1 MTTLK
6 SLKDGFALFG
16 TTLSGPLVAATAV
29 TALLVTGCGG
39 DDGSSPAASAA
50 AATAANANATASAGG
65 SASNASTATQP
76 DQPFVDTDVY
86 GTGPNDAVTDAT
98 EGAAVVHRQVTIGG
112 KVVNYTATAGHLT
125 TIDPVTSQPNAKMF
139 YVAYTQDNPD
149 PSKPRPVTFF
159 YNGGPGS
166 SSVYLLLGSF
176 GPKRLQSSF
185 PNFTPPAPYKLLDNP
200 DSLLDRSDLVFI
212 NPVGT
217 GYSAAIA
224 PAKNK
229 DFWGVDQDARSIDR
243 FIQRYLTK
251 YSRWNSPKF
260 LFGESYGTARSAVV
274 SWVLHEDGVELNGIT
289 LQSSILDYSNALS
302 AIGTFP
308 TLAADAFYWKKTTV
322 NPTPAD
328 LDSYMVQARNYAD
341 NVLAPLAQAPNPQD
355 GGFVNVRLNLNLQT
369 AQQMGSYLGTDPVS
383 LIQTFG
389 NPAALGNVPSSN
401 NNPPY
406 TFFLTLV
413 PGIQIGQYDGRANYT
428 GQGIAPFILP
438 NSGGNDPSINNIGGA
453 YTVLWNSYLNTD
465 LKYTSLS
472 SFVDLNDQVFNNWD
486 FSHTDPTGANKG
498 GGNTLYTAG
507 DLASTMSLNPDLKVL
522 SANGYFDAVTPFHQ
536 TELTLQ
542 QMPLDP
548 TLKAQNLTMK
558 FYPSGHMIYLNDPSR
573 TALKGDLGNFY
584 DGILANRSA
593 LQRVLKLQMR
603 AQQLRQQKLQQQG
616 Q

>member
-1 MTTLK
+1 MTTRK

-16 TTLSGPLVAATAV
+16 TTLSVPLAAAAAA
-29 TALLVTGCGG
+29 ALLVTGCGG
-39 DDGSSPAASAA
+39 DDGSGPAASAA
-50 AATAANANATASAGG
+50 AAAATSAGASTSANTNATAA
-65 SASNASTATQP
+65 AA
-76 DQPFVDTDVY
+76 DQPYVDNDVY
-86 GTGPNDAVTDAT
+86 GTGPNDAVTDST
-98 EGAAVVHRQVTIGG
+98 EGAAVVHRTVTIGG
-112 KVVNYTATAGHLT
+112 KTIKYTATTGHLT
-125 TIDPVTSQPNAKMF
+125 TIDPTTSAPNAKMF

-166 SSVYLLLGSF
+166 SSVYLLLGSY

-200 DSLLDRSDLVFI
+200 DSLLDRTDLVFI

-217 GYSAAIA
+217 GYSTAIA

-229 DFWGVDQDARSIDR
+229 DFWGTDQDARSIDR

-260 LFGESYGTARSAVV
+260 LYGESYGTARSAVV
-274 SWVLHEDGVELNGIT
+274 SWVLHEDGIDLNGIT
-289 LQSSILDYSNALS
+289 LQSSILDYANALS
-302 AIGTFP
+302 APGTFP
-308 TLAADAFYWKKTTV
+308 TLAADAFYWKKTTL
-322 NPTPAD
+322 NPTPTD
-328 LDSYMVQARNYAD
+328 LDAYMIQARNYAD
-341 NVLAPLAQAPNPQD
+341 NTLAPLAQKPNPQD

-369 AQQMGSYLGTDPVS
+369 AQQMGSYIGTDPTS

-389 NPAALGNVPSSN
+389 NPAALGNVPSSDD
-401 NNPPY
+401 NPPY

-413 PGIQIGQYDGRANYT
+413 PGTQIGQYDGRANFT
-428 GQGIAPFILP
+428 GKGIAPYILP
-438 NSGGNDPSINNIGGA
+438 NSGSNDPSITNVGGA
-453 YTVLWNSYLNTD
+453 YTVLWNSYINTD
-465 LKYTSLS
+465 LKYTSTS

-507 DLASTMSLNPDLKVL
+507 DLASTMSVNPDLKVL

-536 TELTLQ
+536 TELTLA

-548 TLKAQNLTMK
+548 TLKAQNLTIK
-558 FYPSGHMIYLNDPSR
+558 NYPSGHMIYLNDASR
-573 TALKGDLGNFY
+573 TALKGDLANFY
-584 DGILANRSA
+584 DGILANRTA

-603 AQQLRQQKLQQQG
+603 TQQLKQQKLQQQG

>member
-16 TTLSGPLVAATAV
+16 TTLSGPLVAATAA
-29 TALLVTGCGG
+29 ALLVTGCGG
-39 DDGSSPAASAA
+39 DDGASPSAAAAA
-50 AATAANANATASAGG
+50 AATAANTPASGAATNAA
-65 SASNASTATQP
+65 P
-76 DQPFVDTDVY
+76 DDQPFVDTDVY

-98 EGAAVVHRQVTIGG
+98 EGAAVVHRQVSIGG
-112 KVVNYTATAGHLT
+112 KVVKYTATAGHLT

-274 SWVLHEDGVELNGIT
+274 SWALHEDGIELNGIT
-289 LQSSILDYSNALS
+289 LQSSILDYANALS
-302 AIGTFP
+302 AVGTFP
-308 TLAADAFYWKKTTV
+308 TLAADAFYWKKSTV
-322 NPTPAD
+322 TPTPTD
-328 LDSYMVQARNYAD
+328 LDAYMVQARNYAD
-341 NVLAPLAQAPNPQD
+341 NVLAPIAQAPNPQD

-369 AQQMGSYLGTDPVS
+369 AQQMGSYIGTDPVS

-401 NNPPY
+401 DNPPY

-428 GQGIAPFILP
+428 GKGIAPYILP

-465 LKYTSLS
+465 LKYTSTS

-486 FSHTDPTGANKG
+486 FSHTDPTGANRG

-507 DLASTMSLNPDLKVL
+507 DLASSMSLNPDLKVL

-536 TELTLQ
+536 TELTLA

-548 TLKAQNLTMK
+548 TIKAQNLTIK
-558 FYPSGHMIYLNDPSR
+558 NYPSGHMIYLNDASR

-584 DGILANRSA
+584 DGILANRAA
-593 LQRVLKLQMR
+593 LQRVQKLQMR
-603 AQQLRQQKLQQQG
+603 AQQLRQQKLEQQQ
-616 Q
+616 QLH

>member
-16 TTLSGPLVAATAV
+16 TTLSGPLVAATAA
-29 TALLVTGCGG
+29 ALLVTGCGG
-39 DDGSSPAASAA
+39 DDGASPSAAAA
-50 AATAANANATASAGG
+50 AATAANAPASGAATNAAQA
-65 SASNASTATQP
+65 

-98 EGAAVVHRQVTIGG
+98 EGAAVVHRQVSIGG
-112 KVVNYTATAGHLT
+112 KVIKYTATAGHLT

-274 SWVLHEDGVELNGIT
+274 SWALHEDGIELNGIT
-289 LQSSILDYSNALS
+289 LQSSILDYANALS
-302 AIGTFP
+302 ATGIFP
-308 TLAADAFYWKKTTV
+308 TLAADAFYWKKTTLT
-322 NPTPAD
+322 PTPTD
-328 LDSYMVQARNYAD
+328 LDAYMVQARNYAD

-369 AQQMGSYLGTDPVS
+369 AQQMGSYIGTDPVS

-465 LKYTSLS
+465 LKYTSTS

-486 FSHTDPTGANKG
+486 FSHTDPTGANRG

-507 DLASTMSLNPDLKVL
+507 DLASSMSLNPDLKVL
-522 SANGYFDAVTPFHQ
+522 SANGYFDSVTPFHQ
-536 TELTLQ
+536 TELTLA

-548 TLKAQNLTMK
+548 TIKAQNLTIK
-558 FYPSGHMIYLNDPSR
+558 NYPSGHMIYLNDASR
-573 TALKGDLGNFY
+573 TALKGDLGSFY
-584 DGILANRSA
+584 DGILANRAA
-593 LQRVLKLQMR
+593 LQRVQKLQMR
-603 AQQLRQQKLQQQG
+603 AQQLRQQKLEQQQ
-616 Q
+616 QLH

>member
-16 TTLSGPLVAATAV
+16 TSLSGPLVAAAV
-29 TALLVTGCGG
+29 AALLVTGCGG
-39 DDGSSPAASAA
+39 DDGASPSAAAA
-50 AATAANANATASAGG
+50 AATAASAPSADTTAA
-65 SASNASTATQP
+65 AAAV
-76 DQPFVDTDVY
+76 DQPYVDNDVY

-112 KVVNYTATAGHLT
+112 KVVKYTATAGHLT

-217 GYSAAIA
+217 GYSAAIS

-289 LQSSILDYSNALS
+289 LQSSILDYANALS
-302 AIGTFP
+302 AVGTFP
-308 TLAADAFYWKKTTV
+308 TLAADAFYWKKTTLT
-322 NPTPAD
+322 PTPTD
-328 LDSYMVQARNYAD
+328 LDAYMVQARNYAD
-341 NVLAPLAQAPNPQD
+341 NVLAPIAQAPNPQD

-369 AQQMGSYLGTDPVS
+369 AQQMGSYIGTDPVS

-465 LKYTSLS
+465 LKYTSTS

-486 FSHTDPTGANKG
+486 FSHTDPTGANRG

-507 DLASTMSLNPDLKVL
+507 DLASSMSLNPDLKVL
-522 SANGYFDAVTPFHQ
+522 SANGYFDSVTPFHQ
-536 TELTLQ
+536 TELTLA

-548 TLKAQNLTMK
+548 TIKAQNLTIK
-558 FYPSGHMIYLNDPSR
+558 NYPSGHMIYLNDPSR

-584 DGILANRSA
+584 DGILANRAA

-603 AQQLRQQKLQQQG
+603 AQQLRQQKQEQQLH
-616 Q
+616 

>member
-16 TTLSGPLVAATAV
+16 TTLSGPLVAATAA
-29 TALLVTGCGG
+29 ALLVTGCGG
-39 DDGSSPAASAA
+39 DDGASPSAAAAA
-50 AATAANANATASAGG
+50 AATAANTPASGAATNAAQA
-65 SASNASTATQP
+65 

-98 EGAAVVHRQVTIGG
+98 EGAAVVHRQVSIGG
-112 KVVNYTATAGHLT
+112 KVVKYTATAGHLT

-274 SWVLHEDGVELNGIT
+274 SWALHEDGIELNGIT
-289 LQSSILDYSNALS
+289 LQSSILDYANALS
-302 AIGTFP
+302 AVGTFP
-308 TLAADAFYWKKTTV
+308 TLAADAFYWKKSTV
-322 NPTPAD
+322 TPTPTD
-328 LDSYMVQARNYAD
+328 LDAYMVQARNYAD
-341 NVLAPLAQAPNPQD
+341 NVLAPIAQAPNPQD

-369 AQQMGSYLGTDPVS
+369 AQQMGSYIGTDPVS

-401 NNPPY
+401 DNPPY

-428 GQGIAPFILP
+428 GKGIAPYILP

-465 LKYTSLS
+465 LKYTSTS

-486 FSHTDPTGANKG
+486 FSHTDPTGANRG

-507 DLASTMSLNPDLKVL
+507 DLASSMSLNPDLKVL

-536 TELTLQ
+536 TELTLA

-548 TLKAQNLTMK
+548 TIKAQNLTIK
-558 FYPSGHMIYLNDPSR
+558 NYPSGHMIYLNDASR

-584 DGILANRSA
+584 DGILANRAA
-593 LQRVLKLQMR
+593 LQRVQKLQMR
-603 AQQLRQQKLQQQG
+603 AQQLRQQKLEQQQ
-616 Q
+616 QLH

>member
-16 TTLSGPLVAATAV
+16 TTLSGPLVAATAA
-29 TALLVTGCGG
+29 ALLVTGCGG
-39 DDGSSPAASAA
+39 DDGASPSAAAA
-50 AATAANANATASAGG
+50 AATAANTPASG
-65 SASNASTATQP
+65 ASTNAVQA

-98 EGAAVVHRQVTIGG
+98 EGAAVVHRQVSIGG
-112 KVVNYTATAGHLT
+112 KVVKYTATAGHLT

-274 SWVLHEDGVELNGIT
+274 SWALHEDGIELNGIT
-289 LQSSILDYSNALS
+289 LQSSILDYANALS
-302 AIGTFP
+302 AVGTFP
-308 TLAADAFYWKKTTV
+308 TLAADAFYWKKSTV
-322 NPTPAD
+322 TPTPTD
-328 LDSYMVQARNYAD
+328 LDAYMVQARNYAD
-341 NVLAPLAQAPNPQD
+341 NVLAPIAQAPNPQD

-369 AQQMGSYLGTDPVS
+369 AQQMGAYIGTDPVS

-401 NNPPY
+401 DNPPY

-428 GQGIAPFILP
+428 GKGIAPYILP

-465 LKYTSLS
+465 LKYTSTS

-486 FSHTDPTGANKG
+486 FSHTDPTGANRG

-507 DLASTMSLNPDLKVL
+507 DLASSMSLNPDLKVL

-536 TELTLQ
+536 TELTLA

-548 TLKAQNLTMK
+548 TIKAQNLTIK
-558 FYPSGHMIYLNDPSR
+558 NYPSGHMIYLNDASR

-584 DGILANRSA
+584 DGILANRAA
-593 LQRVLKLQMR
+593 LQRVQKLQMR
-603 AQQLRQQKLQQQG
+603 AQQLRQQKLEQQQ
-616 Q
+616 QLH

>member
-16 TTLSGPLVAATAV
+16 TTLSGPLVAATAA
-29 TALLVTGCGG
+29 ALLVTGCGG
-39 DDGSSPAASAA
+39 DDGASPSAAAAA
-50 AATAANANATASAGG
+50 AATAANTPASGAAANATPA
-65 SASNASTATQP
+65 

-98 EGAAVVHRQVTIGG
+98 EGAAVVHRQVSIGG
-112 KVVNYTATAGHLT
+112 KVVKYTATAGHLT

-274 SWVLHEDGVELNGIT
+274 SWALHEDGIELNGIT
-289 LQSSILDYSNALS
+289 LQSSILDYANALS
-302 AIGTFP
+302 AVGTFP
-308 TLAADAFYWKKTTV
+308 TLAADAFYWKKSTV
-322 NPTPAD
+322 TPTPTD
-328 LDSYMVQARNYAD
+328 LDAYMVQARNYAD
-341 NVLAPLAQAPNPQD
+341 NVLAPIAQAPNPQD

-369 AQQMGSYLGTDPVS
+369 AQQMGSYIGTDPVS

-401 NNPPY
+401 DNPPY

-428 GQGIAPFILP
+428 GKGIAPYILP

-465 LKYTSLS
+465 LKYTSTS

-486 FSHTDPTGANKG
+486 FSHTDPTGANRG

-507 DLASTMSLNPDLKVL
+507 DLASSMSLNPDLKVL

-536 TELTLQ
+536 TELTLA

-548 TLKAQNLTMK
+548 TIKAQNLTIK
-558 FYPSGHMIYLNDPSR
+558 NYPSGHMIYLNDASR

-584 DGILANRSA
+584 DGILANRAA
-593 LQRVLKLQMR
+593 LQRVQKLQMR
-603 AQQLRQQKLQQQG
+603 AQQLRQQKLEQQQ
-616 Q
+616 QLH

>member
-16 TTLSGPLVAATAV
+16 TTLSGPLVAATAA
-29 TALLVTGCGG
+29 ALLVTGCGG
-39 DDGSSPAASAA
+39 DDGASPSAAAAA
-50 AATAANANATASAGG
+50 AATAANTPASGAATNAVQA
-65 SASNASTATQP
+65 

-98 EGAAVVHRQVTIGG
+98 EGAAVVHRQVSIGG
-112 KVVNYTATAGHLT
+112 KVVKYTATAGHLT

-274 SWVLHEDGVELNGIT
+274 SWALHEDGIELNGIT
-289 LQSSILDYSNALS
+289 LQSSILDYANALS
-302 AIGTFP
+302 AVGTFP
-308 TLAADAFYWKKTTV
+308 TLAADAFYWKKSTV
-322 NPTPAD
+322 TPTPTD
-328 LDSYMVQARNYAD
+328 LDAYMVQARNYAD
-341 NVLAPLAQAPNPQD
+341 NVLAPIAQAPNPQD

-369 AQQMGSYLGTDPVS
+369 AQQMGSYIGTDPVS

-401 NNPPY
+401 DNPPY

-428 GQGIAPFILP
+428 GKGIAPYILP

-465 LKYTSLS
+465 LKYTSTS

-486 FSHTDPTGANKG
+486 FSHTDPTGANRG

-507 DLASTMSLNPDLKVL
+507 DLASSMSLNPDLKVL

-536 TELTLQ
+536 TELTLA

-548 TLKAQNLTMK
+548 TIKAQNLTIK
-558 FYPSGHMIYLNDPSR
+558 NYPSGHMIYLNDASR

-584 DGILANRSA
+584 DGILANRAA
-593 LQRVLKLQMR
+593 LQRVQKLQMR
-603 AQQLRQQKLQQQG
+603 AQQLRQQKLEQQQ
-616 Q
+616 QLH

>member
-16 TTLSGPLVAATAV
+16 TTLSGPLVAATAA
-29 TALLVTGCGG
+29 ALLVTGCGG
-39 DDGSSPAASAA
+39 DDGVSPSAAAAA
-50 AATAANANATASAGG
+50 AATAANTPASG
-65 SASNASTATQP
+65 ASTNAAQA

-98 EGAAVVHRQVTIGG
+98 EGAAVVHRQVSIGG
-112 KVVNYTATAGHLT
+112 KVVKYTATAGHLT

-274 SWVLHEDGVELNGIT
+274 SWALHEDGIELNGIT
-289 LQSSILDYSNALS
+289 LQSSILDYANALS
-302 AIGTFP
+302 AVGTFP
-308 TLAADAFYWKKTTV
+308 TLAADAFYWKKSTV
-322 NPTPAD
+322 TPTPTD
-328 LDSYMVQARNYAD
+328 LDAYMVQARNYAD

-369 AQQMGSYLGTDPVS
+369 AQQMGSYIGTDPVS

-401 NNPPY
+401 DNPPY

-428 GQGIAPFILP
+428 GKGIAPYILP

-465 LKYTSLS
+465 LKYTSTS

-486 FSHTDPTGANKG
+486 FSHTDPTGANRG

-507 DLASTMSLNPDLKVL
+507 DLASSMSLNPDLKVL

-536 TELTLQ
+536 TELTLA

-548 TLKAQNLTMK
+548 TIKAQNLTIK
-558 FYPSGHMIYLNDPSR
+558 NYPSGHMIYLNDASR

-584 DGILANRSA
+584 DGILANRAA
-593 LQRVLKLQMR
+593 LQRVQKLQMR
-603 AQQLRQQKLQQQG
+603 AQQLRQQKLEQQQ
-616 Q
+616 QLH

>member
-16 TTLSGPLVAATAV
+16 TTLSGPLVAATAA
-29 TALLVTGCGG
+29 ALLVTGCGG
-39 DDGSSPAASAA
+39 DDGASPSAAAA
-50 AATAANANATASAGG
+50 AATAANTPASGAATNAAQA
-65 SASNASTATQP
+65 

-98 EGAAVVHRQVTIGG
+98 EGAAVVHRQVSIGG
-112 KVVNYTATAGHLT
+112 KVVKYTATAGHLT

-274 SWVLHEDGVELNGIT
+274 SWALHEDGIELNGIT
-289 LQSSILDYSNALS
+289 LQSSILDYANALS
-302 AIGTFP
+302 AVGTFP
-308 TLAADAFYWKKTTV
+308 TLAADAFYWKKSTV
-322 NPTPAD
+322 TPTPTD
-328 LDSYMVQARNYAD
+328 LDAYMVQARNYAD

-369 AQQMGSYLGTDPVS
+369 AQQMGSYIGTDPVS

-401 NNPPY
+401 DNPPY

-428 GQGIAPFILP
+428 GKGIAPYILP

-465 LKYTSLS
+465 LKYTSTS

-486 FSHTDPTGANKG
+486 FSHTDPTGANRG

-507 DLASTMSLNPDLKVL
+507 DLASSMSLNPDLKVL

-536 TELTLQ
+536 TELTLA

-548 TLKAQNLTMK
+548 TIKAQNLTIK
-558 FYPSGHMIYLNDPSR
+558 NYPSGHMIYLNDASR

-584 DGILANRSA
+584 DGILANRAA
-593 LQRVLKLQMR
+593 LQRVQKLQMR
-603 AQQLRQQKLQQQG
+603 AQQLRQQKLEQQQ
-616 Q
+616 QLH

>member
-1 MTTLK
+1 MAFVTLK
-6 SLKDGFALFG
+6 KAIIAMKKSRLSTSDFAGLSR
-16 TTLSGPLVAATAV
+16 TLGVSFAAAALSAV
-29 TALLVTGCGG
+29 LLAGCGG
-39 DDGSSPAASAA
+39 GDSS
-50 AATAANANATASAGG
+50 ATANPSGVAANAGNATTQPV
-65 SASNASTATQP
+65 TAAVPP
-76 DQPFVDTDVY
+76 DQPYVDPNVY
-86 GTGPNDAVTDAT
+86 GTGPNDAL
-98 EGAAVVHRQVTIGG
+98 AADPGESAAITHHTVTIGG
-112 KVVNYTATAGHLT
+112 KSIAYTATAGHLT
-125 TIDPVTSQPNAKMF
+125 TIDPVTSQSNATMF

-166 SSVYLLLGSF
+166 SSVFLLLGSF

-185 PNFTPPAPYKLLDNP
+185 PNFTPPAPYKLPDNP

-229 DFWGVDQDARSIDR
+229 DFWGTDQDAHSIDR

-251 YSRWNSPKF
+251 NSRWNSPKF
-260 LFGESYGTARSAVV
+260 LYGESYGTARSAVL
-274 SWVLHEDGVELNGIT
+274 SWVLHEDGIELNGIT
-289 LQSSILDYSNALS
+289 LQSSILDYANALS
-302 AIGTFP
+302 AVGTFP

-322 NPTPAD
+322 NPAPAD

-341 NVLAPLAQAPNPQD
+341 NTLAPLAQAPSAAD
-355 GGFVNVRLNLNLQT
+355 GGFVNVRLNLNLAT
-369 AQQMGSYLGTDPVS
+369 AQTMGSYIGTDPVS

-389 NPAALGNVPSSN
+389 NPAALGNVPSQN

-406 TFFLTLV
+406 TFFLTLN

-438 NSGGNDPSINNIGGA
+438 NSGSNDPSISNIGGA
-453 YTVLWNSYLNTD
+453 YTVLWNSYLNTQ
-465 LKYTSLS
+465 LKYTSTS
-472 SFVDLNDQVFNNWD
+472 SFVDLNDAVFNNWD
-486 FSHTDPTGANKG
+486 FSHIDPTGANKG

-522 SANGYFDAVTPFHQ
+522 QASGYFDAVTPFHQ
-536 TELTLQ
+536 TELTLA

-548 TLKAQNLTMK
+548 TLKAKNLTIK
-558 FYPSGHMIYLNDPSR
+558 NYPSGHMIYLNDASR
-573 TALKGDLGNFY
+573 TALKGDLASFY
-584 DGILANRSA
+584 DGVMADRPALMRVQS
-593 LQRVLKLQMR
+593 LQRLP
-603 AQQLRQQKLQQQG
+603 AGQKK
-616 Q
+616 

>member
-16 TTLSGPLVAATAV
+16 TTLSGPLVAATAA
-29 TALLVTGCGG
+29 ALLVTGCGG
-39 DDGSSPAASAA
+39 DDGASPSAAAAA
-50 AATAANANATASAGG
+50 AATAANTPASGAATNAAQA
-65 SASNASTATQP
+65 

-86 GTGPNDAVTDAT
+86 GTGPNDAVTDAA
-98 EGAAVVHRQVTIGG
+98 EGAAVVHRQVSIGG
-112 KVVNYTATAGHLT
+112 KVVKYTATAGHLT

-274 SWVLHEDGVELNGIT
+274 SWALHEDGIELNGIT
-289 LQSSILDYSNALS
+289 LQSSILDYANALS

-308 TLAADAFYWKKTTV
+308 TLAADAFYWKKSTV
-322 NPTPAD
+322 TPTPTD
-328 LDSYMVQARNYAD
+328 LDAYMVQARNYAD
-341 NVLAPLAQAPNPQD
+341 NVLAPIAQAPNPQD

-369 AQQMGSYLGTDPVS
+369 AQQMGSYIGTDPVS

-401 NNPPY
+401 DNPPY

-428 GQGIAPFILP
+428 GKGIAPYILP

-465 LKYTSLS
+465 LKYTSTS

-486 FSHTDPTGANKG
+486 FSHTDPTGANRG

-507 DLASTMSLNPDLKVL
+507 DLASSMSLNPDLKVL

-536 TELTLQ
+536 TELTLA

-548 TLKAQNLTMK
+548 TIKAQNLTIK
-558 FYPSGHMIYLNDPSR
+558 NYPSGHMIYLNDASR

-584 DGILANRSA
+584 DGILANRAA
-593 LQRVLKLQMR
+593 LQRVQKLQMR
-603 AQQLRQQKLQQQG
+603 AQQLRQQKLEQQQ
-616 Q
+616 QLH

>member
-16 TTLSGPLVAATAV
+16 TTLSGPLVAATAA
-29 TALLVTGCGG
+29 ALLVTGCGG
-39 DDGSSPAASAA
+39 DDGASPSAA
-50 AATAANANATASAGG
+50 AAAATTAANAPASGAAANAAQA
-65 SASNASTATQP
+65 

-86 GTGPNDAVTDAT
+86 GTGPNDAVTDAA
-98 EGAAVVHRQVTIGG
+98 EGAAVVHRQVSIGG
-112 KVVNYTATAGHLT
+112 KVIKYTATAGHLT

-274 SWVLHEDGVELNGIT
+274 SWALHEDGIELNGIT
-289 LQSSILDYSNALS
+289 LQSSILDYANALS
-302 AIGTFP
+302 ATGIFP
-308 TLAADAFYWKKTTV
+308 TLAADAFYWKKTTLT
-322 NPTPAD
+322 PTPTD
-328 LDSYMVQARNYAD
+328 LDAYMVQARNYAD

-369 AQQMGSYLGTDPVS
+369 AQQMGSYIGTDPVS

-465 LKYTSLS
+465 LKYTSTS

-486 FSHTDPTGANKG
+486 FSHTDPTGANRG

-507 DLASTMSLNPDLKVL
+507 DLASSMSLNPDLKVL
-522 SANGYFDAVTPFHQ
+522 SANGYFDSVTPFHQ
-536 TELTLQ
+536 TELTLA

-548 TLKAQNLTMK
+548 TIKAQNLTIK
-558 FYPSGHMIYLNDPSR
+558 NYPSGHMIYLNDASR
-573 TALKGDLGNFY
+573 TALKGDLGSFY
-584 DGILANRSA
+584 DGILANRAA
-593 LQRVLKLQMR
+593 LQRVQKLQMR
-603 AQQLRQQKLQQQG
+603 AQQLRQQKLEQQQ
-616 Q
+616 QLH

>member
-16 TTLSGPLVAATAV
+16 TTLSGPLVAATAA
-29 TALLVTGCGG
+29 ALLVTGCGG
-39 DDGSSPAASAA
+39 DDGASPSAA
-50 AATAANANATASAGG
+50 AAAATTAANAPASGAATNAAQA
-65 SASNASTATQP
+65 

-98 EGAAVVHRQVTIGG
+98 EGAAVVHRQVSIGG
-112 KVVNYTATAGHLT
+112 KVVKYTATAGHLT

-274 SWVLHEDGVELNGIT
+274 SWALHEDGIELNGIT
-289 LQSSILDYSNALS
+289 LQSSILDYANALS
-302 AIGTFP
+302 AVGTFP
-308 TLAADAFYWKKTTV
+308 TLAADAFYWKKSTV
-322 NPTPAD
+322 TPTPTD
-328 LDSYMVQARNYAD
+328 LDAYMVQARNYAD
-341 NVLAPLAQAPNPQD
+341 NVLAPIAQAPNPQD

-369 AQQMGSYLGTDPVS
+369 AQQMGSYIGTDPVS

-401 NNPPY
+401 DNPPY

-428 GQGIAPFILP
+428 GKGIAPYILP

-465 LKYTSLS
+465 LKYTSTS

-486 FSHTDPTGANKG
+486 FSHTDPTGANRG

-507 DLASTMSLNPDLKVL
+507 DLASSMSLNPDLKVL

-536 TELTLQ
+536 TELTLA

-548 TLKAQNLTMK
+548 TIKAQNLTIK
-558 FYPSGHMIYLNDPSR
+558 NYPSGHMIYLNDASR

-584 DGILANRSA
+584 DGILANRAA
-593 LQRVLKLQMR
+593 LQRVQKLQMR
-603 AQQLRQQKLQQQG
+603 AQQLRQQKLEQQQ
-616 Q
+616 QLH

>member
-16 TTLSGPLVAATAV
+16 TTLSGPLVAATAA
-29 TALLVTGCGG
+29 ALLVTGCGG
-39 DDGSSPAASAA
+39 DDGASPSAAAAA
-50 AATAANANATASAGG
+50 AATAANTPASGAATNAAQA
-65 SASNASTATQP
+65 

-98 EGAAVVHRQVTIGG
+98 EGAAVVHRQVSIGG
-112 KVVNYTATAGHLT
+112 KVVKYTATAGHLT

-274 SWVLHEDGVELNGIT
+274 SWALHEDGIELNGIT
-289 LQSSILDYSNALS
+289 LQSSILDYANALS
-302 AIGTFP
+302 AVGTFP
-308 TLAADAFYWKKTTV
+308 TLAADAFYWKKSTV
-322 NPTPAD
+322 TPTPTD
-328 LDSYMVQARNYAD
+328 LDAYMVQARNYAD

-369 AQQMGSYLGTDPVS
+369 AQQMGSYIGTDPVS

-401 NNPPY
+401 DNPPY

-428 GQGIAPFILP
+428 GKGIAPYILP

-465 LKYTSLS
+465 LKYTSTS

-486 FSHTDPTGANKG
+486 FSHTDPTGANRG

-507 DLASTMSLNPDLKVL
+507 DLASSMSLNPDLKVL

-536 TELTLQ
+536 TELTLA
-542 QMPLDP
+542 QMSLDP
-548 TLKAQNLTMK
+548 TIKAQNLTIK
-558 FYPSGHMIYLNDPSR
+558 NYPSGHMIYLNDASR

-584 DGILANRSA
+584 DGILANRAA
-593 LQRVLKLQMR
+593 LQRVQKLQMR
-603 AQQLRQQKLQQQG
+603 AQQLRQQKLEQQQ
-616 Q
+616 QLH

>member
-16 TTLSGPLVAATAV
+16 TTLSGPLVAATAA
-29 TALLVTGCGG
+29 ALLVTGCGG
-39 DDGSSPAASAA
+39 DDGASPSAAAAA
-50 AATAANANATASAGG
+50 AATAANTPAYGAATNAVQA
-65 SASNASTATQP
+65 

-98 EGAAVVHRQVTIGG
+98 EGAAVVHRQVSIGG
-112 KVVNYTATAGHLT
+112 KVVKYTATAGHLT

-274 SWVLHEDGVELNGIT
+274 SWALHEDGIELNGIT
-289 LQSSILDYSNALS
+289 LQSSILDYANALS
-302 AIGTFP
+302 AVGTFP
-308 TLAADAFYWKKTTV
+308 TLAADAFYWKKSTV
-322 NPTPAD
+322 TPTPTD
-328 LDSYMVQARNYAD
+328 LDAYMVQARNYAD
-341 NVLAPLAQAPNPQD
+341 NVLAPIAQAPNPQD

-369 AQQMGSYLGTDPVS
+369 AQQMGSYIGTDPVS

-401 NNPPY
+401 DNPPY

-428 GQGIAPFILP
+428 GKGIAPYILP

-465 LKYTSLS
+465 LKYTSTS

-486 FSHTDPTGANKG
+486 FSHTDPTGANRG

-507 DLASTMSLNPDLKVL
+507 DLASSMSLNPDLKVL

-536 TELTLQ
+536 TELTLA

-548 TLKAQNLTMK
+548 TIKAQNLTIK
-558 FYPSGHMIYLNDPSR
+558 NYPSGHMIYLNDASR

-584 DGILANRSA
+584 DGILANRAA
-593 LQRVLKLQMR
+593 LQRVQKLQMR
-603 AQQLRQQKLQQQG
+603 AQQLRQQKLEQQQ
-616 Q
+616 QLH

>member
-16 TTLSGPLVAATAV
+16 TTLSGPLVAATAA
-29 TALLVTGCGG
+29 ALLVTGCGG
-39 DDGSSPAASAA
+39 DDGASPSAA
-50 AATAANANATASAGG
+50 AAAATTAANTPASGAATNAAQA
-65 SASNASTATQP
+65 

-98 EGAAVVHRQVTIGG
+98 EGAAVVHRQVSIGG
-112 KVVNYTATAGHLT
+112 KVVKYTATAGHLT

-274 SWVLHEDGVELNGIT
+274 SWALHEDGIELNGIT
-289 LQSSILDYSNALS
+289 LQSSILDYANALS

-308 TLAADAFYWKKTTV
+308 TLAADAFYWKKSTV
-322 NPTPAD
+322 TPTPTD
-328 LDSYMVQARNYAD
+328 LDAYMVQARNYAD
-341 NVLAPLAQAPNPQD
+341 NVLAPIAQAPNPQD

-369 AQQMGSYLGTDPVS
+369 AQQMGSYIGTDPVS

-401 NNPPY
+401 DNPPY

-428 GQGIAPFILP
+428 GKGIAPYILP

-465 LKYTSLS
+465 LKYTSTS

-486 FSHTDPTGANKG
+486 FSHTDPTGANRG

-507 DLASTMSLNPDLKVL
+507 DLASSMSLNPDLKVL

-536 TELTLQ
+536 TELTLA

-548 TLKAQNLTMK
+548 TIKAQNLTIK
-558 FYPSGHMIYLNDPSR
+558 NYPSGHMIYLNDASR

-584 DGILANRSA
+584 DGILANRAA
-593 LQRVLKLQMR
+593 LQRVQKLQMR
-603 AQQLRQQKLQQQG
+603 AQQLRQQKLEQQQ
-616 Q
+616 QLH

>member
-16 TTLSGPLVAATAV
+16 TTLSGPLVAATAA
-29 TALLVTGCGG
+29 ALLVTGCGG
-39 DDGSSPAASAA
+39 DDGASPSAAAAA
-50 AATAANANATASAGG
+50 AATAANTPASGAATNAAPA
-65 SASNASTATQP
+65 

-98 EGAAVVHRQVTIGG
+98 EGAAVVHRQVSIGG
-112 KVVNYTATAGHLT
+112 KVVKYTATAGHLT

-274 SWVLHEDGVELNGIT
+274 SWALHEDGIELNGIT
-289 LQSSILDYSNALS
+289 LQSSILDYANALS
-302 AIGTFP
+302 AVGTFP
-308 TLAADAFYWKKTTV
+308 TLAADAFYWKKSTV
-322 NPTPAD
+322 TPTPTD
-328 LDSYMVQARNYAD
+328 LDAYMVQARNYAD
-341 NVLAPLAQAPNPQD
+341 IVLAPLAQAPNPQD

-369 AQQMGSYLGTDPVS
+369 AQQMGSYIGTDPVS

-401 NNPPY
+401 DNPPY

-428 GQGIAPFILP
+428 GKGIAPYILP

-465 LKYTSLS
+465 LKYTSTS

-486 FSHTDPTGANKG
+486 FSHTDPTGANRG

-507 DLASTMSLNPDLKVL
+507 DLASSMSLNPDLKVL

-536 TELTLQ
+536 TELTLA

-548 TLKAQNLTMK
+548 TIKAQNLTIK
-558 FYPSGHMIYLNDPSR
+558 NYPSGHMIYLNDASR

-584 DGILANRSA
+584 DGILANRAA
-593 LQRVLKLQMR
+593 LQRVQKLQMR
-603 AQQLRQQKLQQQG
+603 AQQLRQQKLEQQQ
-616 Q
+616 QLH

>member
-16 TTLSGPLVAATAV
+16 TTLSGPLVAATAA
-29 TALLVTGCGG
+29 ALLVTGCGG
-39 DDGSSPAASAA
+39 DDGASPSAA
-50 AATAANANATASAGG
+50 AAAATTAANAPASGAAANAAQA
-65 SASNASTATQP
+65 

-98 EGAAVVHRQVTIGG
+98 EGAAVVHRQVSIGG
-112 KVVNYTATAGHLT
+112 KVIKYTATAGHLT

-274 SWVLHEDGVELNGIT
+274 SWALHEDGIELNGIT
-289 LQSSILDYSNALS
+289 LQSSILDYANALS
-302 AIGTFP
+302 ATGIFP
-308 TLAADAFYWKKTTV
+308 TLAADAFYWKKTTLT
-322 NPTPAD
+322 PTPTD
-328 LDSYMVQARNYAD
+328 LDAYMVQARNYAD
-341 NVLAPLAQAPNPQD
+341 NVLTPLAQAPNPQD

-369 AQQMGSYLGTDPVS
+369 AQQMGSYIGTDPVS

-465 LKYTSLS
+465 LKYTSTS

-486 FSHTDPTGANKG
+486 FSHTDPTGANRG

-507 DLASTMSLNPDLKVL
+507 DLASSMSLNPDLKVL
-522 SANGYFDAVTPFHQ
+522 SANGYFDSVTPFHQ
-536 TELTLQ
+536 TELTLA

-548 TLKAQNLTMK
+548 TIKAQNLTIK
-558 FYPSGHMIYLNDPSR
+558 NYPSGHMIYLNDASR
-573 TALKGDLGNFY
+573 TALKGDLGSFY
-584 DGILANRSA
+584 DGILANRAA
-593 LQRVLKLQMR
+593 LQRVQKLQMR
-603 AQQLRQQKLQQQG
+603 AQQLRQQKLEQQQ
-616 Q
+616 QLH

>member
-1 MTTLK
+1 MKKSRLSTSDFAGLSRTLGV
-6 SLKDGFALFG
+6 SFAAAA
-16 TTLSGPLVAATAV
+16 LSAV
-29 TALLVTGCGG
+29 LLAGCGG
-39 DDGSSPAASAA
+39 GDSS
-50 AATAANANATASAGG
+50 ATANPSGVAANAGNATTQPV
-65 SASNASTATQP
+65 TAAVPP
-76 DQPFVDTDVY
+76 DQPYVDPNVY
-86 GTGPNDAVTDAT
+86 GTGPNDAL
-98 EGAAVVHRQVTIGG
+98 AADPGESAAITHHTVTIGG
-112 KVVNYTATAGHLT
+112 KSIAYTATAGHLT
-125 TIDPVTSQPNAKMF
+125 TIDPVTSQSNATMF

-166 SSVYLLLGSF
+166 SSVFLLLGSF

-185 PNFTPPAPYKLLDNP
+185 PNFTPPAPYKLPDNP

-229 DFWGVDQDARSIDR
+229 DFWGTDQDAHSIDR

-251 YSRWNSPKF
+251 NSRWNSPKF
-260 LFGESYGTARSAVV
+260 LYGESYGTARSAVL
-274 SWVLHEDGVELNGIT
+274 SWVLHEDGIELNGIT
-289 LQSSILDYSNALS
+289 LQSSILDYANALS
-302 AIGTFP
+302 AVGTFP

-322 NPTPAD
+322 NPAPAD

-341 NVLAPLAQAPNPQD
+341 NTLAPLAQAPSAAD
-355 GGFVNVRLNLNLQT
+355 GGFVNVRLNLNLAT
-369 AQQMGSYLGTDPVS
+369 AQTMGSYIGTDPVS

-389 NPAALGNVPSSN
+389 NPAALGNVPSQN

-406 TFFLTLV
+406 TFFLTLN

-438 NSGGNDPSINNIGGA
+438 NSGSNDPSISNIGGA
-453 YTVLWNSYLNTD
+453 YTVLWNSYLNTQ
-465 LKYTSLS
+465 LKYTSTS
-472 SFVDLNDQVFNNWD
+472 SFVDLNDAVFNNWD
-486 FSHTDPTGANKG
+486 FSHIDPTGANKG

-522 SANGYFDAVTPFHQ
+522 QASGYFDAVTPFHQ
-536 TELTLQ
+536 TELTLA

-548 TLKAQNLTMK
+548 TLKAKNLTIK
-558 FYPSGHMIYLNDPSR
+558 NYPSGHMIYLNDASR
-573 TALKGDLGNFY
+573 TALKGDLASFY
-584 DGILANRSA
+584 DGVMADRPALMRVQS
-593 LQRVLKLQMR
+593 LQRLP
-603 AQQLRQQKLQQQG
+603 AGQKK
-616 Q
+616 

>member
-16 TTLSGPLVAATAV
+16 TTLSGPLVAATAA
-29 TALLVTGCGG
+29 ALLVTGCGG
-39 DDGSSPAASAA
+39 DDGASPSAA
-50 AATAANANATASAGG
+50 AAAATTAANAPASG
-65 SASNASTATQP
+65 ASTNAAQA

-98 EGAAVVHRQVTIGG
+98 EGAAVVHRQVSIGG
-112 KVVNYTATAGHLT
+112 KVVKYTATAGHLT

-274 SWVLHEDGVELNGIT
+274 SWALHEDGIELNGIT
-289 LQSSILDYSNALS
+289 LQSSILDYANALS
-302 AIGTFP
+302 AVGTFP
-308 TLAADAFYWKKTTV
+308 TLAADAFYWKKSTV
-322 NPTPAD
+322 TPTPTD
-328 LDSYMVQARNYAD
+328 LDAYMVQARNYAD
-341 NVLAPLAQAPNPQD
+341 NVLAPIAQAPNPQD

-369 AQQMGSYLGTDPVS
+369 AQQMGSYIGTDPVS

-401 NNPPY
+401 DNPPY

-428 GQGIAPFILP
+428 GKGIAPYILP

-465 LKYTSLS
+465 LKYTSTS

-486 FSHTDPTGANKG
+486 FSHTDPTGANRG

-507 DLASTMSLNPDLKVL
+507 DLASSMSLNPDLKVL

-536 TELTLQ
+536 TELTLA

-548 TLKAQNLTMK
+548 TIKAQNLTIK
-558 FYPSGHMIYLNDPSR
+558 NYPSGHMIYLNDASR

-584 DGILANRSA
+584 DGILANRAA
-593 LQRVLKLQMR
+593 LQRVQKLQMR
-603 AQQLRQQKLQQQG
+603 AQQLEQQQ
-616 Q
+616 QLH

>member
-16 TTLSGPLVAATAV
+16 TTLSGPLVAATAA
-29 TALLVTGCGG
+29 ALLVTGCGG
-39 DDGSSPAASAA
+39 DDGASPSAAAAA
-50 AATAANANATASAGG
+50 AATAANTPASGAATNAAPA
-65 SASNASTATQP
+65 

-98 EGAAVVHRQVTIGG
+98 EGAAVVHRQVSIGG
-112 KVVNYTATAGHLT
+112 KVVKYTATAGHLT

-274 SWVLHEDGVELNGIT
+274 SWALHEDGIELNGIT
-289 LQSSILDYSNALS
+289 LQSSILDYANALS
-302 AIGTFP
+302 AVGTFP
-308 TLAADAFYWKKTTV
+308 TLAADAFYWKKSTV
-322 NPTPAD
+322 TPTPTD
-328 LDSYMVQARNYAD
+328 LDAYMVQARNYAD
-341 NVLAPLAQAPNPQD
+341 NVLAPIAQAPNPQD

-369 AQQMGSYLGTDPVS
+369 AQQMGSYIGTDPVS

-401 NNPPY
+401 DNPPY
-406 TFFLTLV
+406 TFFLALV

-428 GQGIAPFILP
+428 GKGIAPYILP

-465 LKYTSLS
+465 LKYTSTS

-486 FSHTDPTGANKG
+486 FSHTDPTGANRG

-507 DLASTMSLNPDLKVL
+507 DLASSMSLNPDLKVL

-536 TELTLQ
+536 TELTLA

-548 TLKAQNLTMK
+548 TIKAQNLTIK
-558 FYPSGHMIYLNDPSR
+558 NYPSGHMIYLNDASR

-584 DGILANRSA
+584 DGILANRAA
-593 LQRVLKLQMR
+593 LQRVQKLQMR
-603 AQQLRQQKLQQQG
+603 AQQLRQQKLEQQQ
-616 Q
+616 QLH